1 MSSEKRFSM
10 RTNAD
15 ISGLVPIFC
24 LHALRRLQSG
34 LRFCPPRP
42 VFKTGPSTIGRCLET
57 WMMSVTVMPLSPFV
71 PPKSMRCTNS
81 AIPSLRA
88 LVSALAPK
96 EIYDDHVSG
105 QHECHS
111 TRAQRDSRR
120 PGTGSKPED
129 PRLGGHKLNSMLGEI
144 RFGVGHVLDVSG

>member
-1 MSSEKRFSM
+1 M
-10 RTNAD
+10 RRT
-15 ISGLVPIFC
+15 
-24 LHALRRLQSG
+24 
-34 LRFCPPRP
+34 
-42 VFKTGPSTIGRCLET
+42 T
-57 WMMSVTVMPLSPFV
+57 
-71 PPKSMRCTNS
+71 S
-81 AIPSLRA
+81 AISSLRA